1 MRKSF
6 YLYSHERVYSGG
18 GYINKTK
25 LPKGSVL
32 EIVFL
37 FCQAPAASRR
47 ERACGAERQASKARP
62 IPPTK
67 DFRCQLPPTPSPKNK
82 NIKERD
88 CTPLFLPFIYR
99 TVMRINSLSLKTTR
113 YGYSI

>member
-37 FCQAPAASRR
+37 FCQRPCGEQKGKGLRCGAASEQSEANSAHQRF
-47 ERACGAERQASKARP
+47 P
-62 IPPTK
+62 
-67 DFRCQLPPTPSPKNK
+67 LPTPTNPVA
-82 NIKERD
+82 KEQK
-88 CTPLFLPFIYR
+88 Y
-99 TVMRINSLSLKTTR
+99 
-113 YGYSI
+113 